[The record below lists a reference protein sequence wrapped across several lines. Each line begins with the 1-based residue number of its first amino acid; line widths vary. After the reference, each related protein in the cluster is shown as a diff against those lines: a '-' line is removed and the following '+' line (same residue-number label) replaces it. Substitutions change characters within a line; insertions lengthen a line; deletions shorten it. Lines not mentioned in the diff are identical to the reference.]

1 MMNPNDII
9 LKPVISEK
17 TTGLTGINK
26 YVFRVSMKAN
36 KLMIAHAVRELF
48 GVNPEK
54 VNVLTVRGKNRRM
67 RFRTGKRSAWKKA
80 IATPKTGEKNELFDT
95 Q

>member
-1 MMNPNDII
+1 MNANDII

-17 TTGLTGINK
+17 TTELMGINK

-36 KLMIAHAVRELF
+36 KLMVYRAVKELF
-48 GVNPEK
+48 GVQPEK
-54 VNVLTVRGKNRRM
+54 VNVLTVRGKNRRL
-67 RFRTGKRSAWKKA
+67 RYRTGKRSAWKKA
-80 IATPKTGEKNELFDT
+80 IVTLKPGEKIELFEA

>member
-1 MMNPNDII
+1 MNANDII

-17 TTGLTGINK
+17 TTELMGINK

-36 KLMIAHAVRELF
+36 KLMVAHAIKQLF
-48 GVNPEK
+48 GVDPEK
-54 VNVLTVRGKNRRM
+54 VNVLTVRGKDRRL
-67 RFRTGKRSAWKKA
+67 RYRTGKRSAWKKA
-80 IATPKTGEKNELFDT
+80 IITLKPGQKIELFDA

>member
-1 MMNPNDII
+1 MNANDII

-17 TTGLTGINK
+17 TTELMGINK

-36 KLMIAHAVRELF
+36 KLMVAHAVKELF
-48 GVNPEK
+48 GVDPEK
-54 VNVLTVRGKNRRM
+54 VNVMTVRGKNRRL
-67 RFRTGKRSAWKKA
+67 RYRVGKRSAWKKA
-80 IATPKTGEKNELFDT
+80 VVTLKPGQKIELFDA

>member
-1 MMNPNDII
+1 MNANDII

-17 TTGLTGINK
+17 TTALMGINK

-36 KLMIAHAVRELF
+36 KLMVYRAVKELF
-48 GVNPEK
+48 GVQPEK
-54 VNVLTVRGKNRRM
+54 VNVLTVRGKNRRL

-80 IATPKTGEKNELFDT
+80 IITLKPGEKIELFEA

>member
-1 MMNPNDII
+1 MNANDII

-17 TTGLTGINK
+17 TTELMGINK

-36 KLMIAHAVRELF
+36 KLMVAHAIKQLF
-48 GVNPEK
+48 GVDPEK
-54 VNVLTVRGKNRRM
+54 VNVLTVRGKDRRL
-67 RFRTGKRSAWKKA
+67 RYRTGKRSAWKKA
-80 IATPKTGEKNELFDT
+80 IITLKPGQKIELFEA

>member
-1 MMNPNDII
+1 MNANDII

-17 TTGLTGINK
+17 TTELMGINK

-36 KLMIAHAVRELF
+36 KLMVAHAVKELF
-48 GVNPEK
+48 GVDPEK
-54 VNVLTVRGKNRRM
+54 VNVMTVRGKNRRL
-67 RFRTGKRSAWKKA
+67 RYRIGKRSAWKKA
-80 IATPKTGEKNELFDT
+80 VITLKPGQKIELFEA

>member
-1 MMNPNDII
+1 MNANDII

-17 TTGLTGINK
+17 TTELMGINK

-36 KLMIAHAVRELF
+36 KLMVAHAVKELF
-48 GVNPEK
+48 GVDPEK
-54 VNVLTVRGKNRRM
+54 VNVMTVRGKNRRL
-67 RFRTGKRSAWKKA
+67 RYRVGKRSAWKKA
-80 IATPKTGEKNELFDT
+80 VITLKPGQKIELFEA